1 MIPGDFFTKKSDSQT
16 QKTNLWLSKGKREG
30 EGKIYTTIHKINNKD
45 LIVYHKETILNI
57 L

>member
-1 MIPGDFFTKKSDSQT
+1 MIPGDFFTKKSDLQT